1 MKKYWKQIVG
11 VLILLLVLIVIGK
24 AMHRGVVIER
34 YEGMD
39 DKTTDV
45 RGTIH
50 GKVTA
55 AYEGDHV
62 FNYKL
67 AIAENATTS
76 LEKDNRLLKI
86 SSASTTKPLYYYF
99 SYEGGRGYTASDYIT
114 NVLAKSVQI
123 IKRETMTNGDNTW
136 TVARSANSSWHIA
149 NFGEWLVVVENSNL
163 DKDIATA
170 SISSF
175 KVEKDMKDMDATSTN
190 MDNEI
195 PMIKENMNGKVK
207 VPANGMKAATD
218 TMHDTMHNMATTSM
232 TASATKEV
240 Y

>member
-11 VLILLLVLIVIGK
+11 ALILLLVLIVIGK
-24 AMHRGVVIER
+24 AINRGVVMER
-34 YEGMD
+34 HDNMD
-39 DKTTDV
+39 DKMTDV
-45 RGTIH
+45 SGTIH
-50 GKVTA
+50 GKVIAT
-55 AYEGDHV
+55 YEGDHV

-67 AIAENATTS
+67 VIAENATTS
-76 LEKDNRLLKI
+76 LEKNNRLLKI

-123 IKRETMTNGDNTW
+123 IKRETMTHGDNTW

-149 NFGEWLVVVENSNL
+149 NFGEWLVVIENSNL
-163 DKDIATA
+163 DKDITTA

-175 KVEKDMKDMDATSTN
+175 KMEKDMKGMNATSTD
-190 MDNEI
+190 MDDEM
-195 PMIKENMNGKVK
+195 PMIKENMNDKVK

-218 TMHDTMHNMATTSM
+218 TMHKMATT
-232 TASATKEV
+232 TASATKEI